1 MNESIMKILKKKAI
15 TAANPYQEKVFRKLC
30 KKNGIITSAHPMKNK
45 SYPTYFILMG
55 KLANLTAYEN
65 QYLDGVP
72 TSVIDSGFTPM
83 SLDYFKR
90 ILLHSNEDIE
100 YET

>member
-1 MNESIMKILKKKAI
+1 MNETIIKILKKKAI

-30 KKNGIITSAHPMKNK
+30 KKNGIITSAHPMRNKN
-45 SYPTYFILMG
+45 YPTYFVLMG
-55 KLANLTAYEN
+55 KLTNLTAYEN
-65 QYLDGVP
+65 QHLDGVP

-90 ILLHSNEDIE
+90 ILADNKEEI
-100 YET
+100 